1 MLDEAGLD
9 FLFRDARS
17 QKAWTDRPVD
27 EALLRRIYDLMILG
41 STSGNC
47 LPMRLVFV
55 RSPEGKEKLQPTLGS
70 NNVEKV
76 LTAPVTAIVAH
87 DLDFVDH
94 LPRLFPCRC
103 AIVVH
108 RQRSHRNDCP
118 AERFVAGLISC

>member
-55 RSPEGKEKLQPTLGS
+55 RSPEGKE
-70 NNVEKV
+70 NCNRR
-76 LTAPVTAIVAH
+76 
-87 DLDFVDH
+87 LDQTMW
-94 LPRLFPCRC
+94 R
-103 AIVVH
+103 
-108 RQRSHRNDCP
+108 RS
-118 AERFVAGLISC
+118 